1 MSTEKLNHLMQNI
14 IPYKNLKFTSSVL
27 APLIFE
33 PERFNIQEIYN
44 PDEGR
49 YHLMSLYW
57 DFKPDLI
64 SDEFKMT
71 MSPLL

>member
-49 YHLMSLYW
+49 YHLMSLY
-57 DFKPDLI
+57 
-64 SDEFKMT
+64 
-71 MSPLL
+71 